1 MITIL
6 FDDHREIY
14 RPWLLSTLKK
24 TNPDVTFSS
33 ADMNTIES
41 DLRTAVDTLHN
52 KHISHGGVQEDCVLI
67 IEKVM
72 LQIHIMALS

>member
-1 MITIL
+1 
-6 FDDHREIY
+6 
-14 RPWLLSTLKK
+14 
-24 TNPDVTFSS
+24 
-33 ADMNTIES
+33 MNTIES